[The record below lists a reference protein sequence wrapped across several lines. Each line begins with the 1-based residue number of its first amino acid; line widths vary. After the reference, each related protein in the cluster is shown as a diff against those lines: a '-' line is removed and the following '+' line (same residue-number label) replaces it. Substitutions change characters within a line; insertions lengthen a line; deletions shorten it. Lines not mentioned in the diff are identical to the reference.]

1 MKNHIQKKLRKNNGI
16 TGIDASIAVFILM
29 IFIPM
34 IAGLIS
40 NINNMSNKIARRTRA
55 VNIAVQ
61 VIEGVKF
68 IDYDEI
74 PNDKIDLNK
83 ALENTD
89 GYNADNLPKGYS
101 VDISVGKQDKDRY
114 KEIVV
119 NVNYKENIGIETIQL
134 KTRIYK

>member
-16 TGIDASIAVFILM
+16 TGIDASIAVVILM

-68 IDYDEI
+68 IDYAEI
-74 PNDKIDLNK
+74 PTDKIDLNK